1 MDGFG
6 IFLTDYKTSKTI
18 QLPVNPAEL
27 KLKYEGDNNS
37 QSVVN
42 LGEINRLGNLKLVG
56 ITIESSFPCDAT
68 TYLADDNLDNLQ
80 DPQFY
85 INFIKKIQ
93 KAKGHMQF
101 VVANTKISMPMT
113 VESFEYGFT
122 DGYDEEY
129 VYTLELKQYRE
140 FAATKVSKSK
150 KKKKKKSKKGKKRIS
165 PPKKFG
171 VGSSVVVNGRLYMDS
186 NGNGPGA
193 YEKNAKRK
201 VINIATGHKYPIC
214 VGVNGAARGWVKK
227 SDVRK
232 A

>member
-1 MDGFG
+1 MILMDGFG

-27 KLKYEGDNNS
+27 KLKYEGDNSS

-56 ITIESSFPCDAT
+56 TTIESTLPCDTT
-68 TYLADDNLDNLQ
+68 TYLADDNLQ

-85 INFIKKIQ
+85 IDFIKKIQ

-101 VVANTKISMPMT
+101 VVSNTKISMPMT
-113 VESFEYGFT
+113 IENFEYGFEN
-122 DGYDEEY
+122 GYDEEY
-129 VYTLELKQYRE
+129 VYTLDLKQYRE

-150 KKKKKKSKKGKKRIS
+150 KKKKKSKKGKKRIA

-193 YEKNAKRK
+193 YEKNAKRQ

-214 VGVNGAARGWVKK
+214 VGINGAARGWVKK
-227 SDVRK
+227 SDVKK

>member
-56 ITIESSFPCDAT
+56 TSIESTLPCDTT
-68 TYLADDNLDNLQ
+68 TYLADDNLQ
-80 DPQFY
+80 EPQFY

-113 VESFEYGFT
+113 IENFEYGFEN
-122 DGYDEEY
+122 GYDEEY
-129 VYTLELKQYRE
+129 VYTLDLKQYRE

-150 KKKKKKSKKGKKRIS
+150 KKKKKSKKGKKRIS

-171 VGSSVVVNGRLYMDS
+171 IGSNVVVNGRLYMDS

-193 YEKNAKRK
+193 YEKNAKRQ

-214 VGVNGAARGWVKK
+214 VGVNGVARGWVKK
-227 SDVRK
+227 SDVKK

>member
-1 MDGFG
+1 MLMDGFG

-18 QLPVNPAEL
+18 QLPVNPAAL
-27 KLKYEGDNNS
+27 KFKLEGDNKS
-37 QSVVN
+37 QTVVN
-42 LGEINRLGNLKLVG
+42 LGEINRLGNLKLAE
-56 ITIESSFPCDAT
+56 TSIESTLPCDTT
-68 TYLADDNLDNLQ
+68 TYLADDNLQN
-80 DPQFY
+80 PQFY
-85 INFIKKIQ
+85 IDFIKKIQ

-113 VESFEYGFT
+113 IESFEYGFA

-129 VYTLELKQYRE
+129 VYTLDLKQYRE
-140 FAATKVSKSK
+140 FAATKVSKS

-193 YEKNAKRK
+193 YEKNAKRQ
-201 VINIATGHKYPIC
+201 VINIATGRKYPIC
-214 VGVNGAARGWVKK
+214 VGINGVARGWVKK
-227 SDVRK
+227 SDVKK

>member
-6 IFLTDYKTSKTI
+6 IFLTDYKTSETI
-18 QLPVNPAEL
+18 QLPVNPADLEL
-27 KLKYEGDNNS
+27 EYEGDDQS
-37 QSVVN
+37 QTVVN
-42 LGEINRLGNLKLVG
+42 LGEINRLGNLKLVD
-56 ITIESSFPCDAT
+56 ITIESVFPNNET
-68 TYLADDNLDNLQ
+68 TYTVTSDIEE
-80 DPQFY
+80 PQFY
-85 INFIKKIQ
+85 IDYIQKIQ
-93 KAKGHMQF
+93 KSKGHMQL

-113 VESFEYGFT
+113 VAVFKYGFK
-122 DGYDEEY
+122 DGFDEEY
-129 VYTLELKQYRE
+129 KYSLELKQYRE
-140 FAATKVSKSK
+140 FKAVKVSAKK

-171 VGSSVVVNGRLYMDS
+171 VHSSVIVNGRLHMDS

-193 YEKNAKRK
+193 YEKNAKRT

-214 VGVNGAARGWVKK
+214 VGIGAAARGWVKK

>member
-27 KLKYEGDNNS
+27 KLKYEGDNSS

-56 ITIESSFPCDAT
+56 TTIESTLPCDTT
-68 TYLADDNLDNLQ
+68 TYLADDNLQ
-80 DPQFY
+80 EPQFY

-93 KAKGHMQF
+93 KSKGHMQF

-113 VESFEYGFT
+113 VESFEYGFS

-129 VYTLELKQYRE
+129 VYTLDLKQYRE
-140 FAATKVSKSK
+140 FAATKVSKS

-193 YEKNAKRK
+193 YEKNAKRQ
-201 VINIATGHKYPIC
+201 VINIATGRKYPIC
-214 VGVNGAARGWVKK
+214 VGINGVARGWVKK
-227 SDVRK
+227 SDVKK

>member
-1 MDGFG
+1 MLMDGFG

-27 KLKYEGDNNS
+27 KLKYEGDNSS

-56 ITIESSFPCDAT
+56 TTIESTLPCDAT
-68 TYLADDNLDNLQ
+68 TYLANDDLQ
-80 DPQFY
+80 EPQFY

-101 VVANTKISMPMT
+101 VVSNTKISMPMT
-113 VESFEYGFT
+113 IENFEYGFEN
-122 DGYDEEY
+122 GYDEEY
-129 VYTLELKQYRE
+129 VYTLDLKQYRE
-140 FAATKVSKSK
+140 FAATKVSKS

-193 YEKNAKRK
+193 YEKNAKRQ
-201 VINIATGHKYPIC
+201 VINISTGRKYPIC
-214 VGVNGAARGWVKK
+214 VGINGVARGWVKK
-227 SDVRK
+227 SDVKK

>member
-85 INFIKKIQ
+85 IDYIEKVQ
-93 KAKGHMQF
+93 KTKGHMQF
-101 VVANTKISMPMT
+101 VVSNTKISMPMA

-122 DGYDEEY
+122 DGYD
-129 VYTLELKQYRE
+129 
-140 FAATKVSKSK
+140 
-150 KKKKKKSKKGKKRIS
+150 
-165 PPKKFG
+165 
-171 VGSSVVVNGRLYMDS
+171 
-186 NGNGPGA
+186 
-193 YEKNAKRK
+193 
-201 VINIATGHKYPIC
+201 
-214 VGVNGAARGWVKK
+214 
-227 SDVRK
+227 
-232 A
+232 

>member
-1 MDGFG
+1 MLMDGFG

-27 KLKYEGDNNS
+27 KLKYESDNSS

-56 ITIESSFPCDAT
+56 TTIESTFPCDTT
-68 TYLADDNLDNLQ
+68 TYLADDNLQ
-80 DPQFY
+80 EPQFY

-113 VESFEYGFT
+113 IESFEYGFA

-129 VYTLELKQYRE
+129 VYTLDLKQYRE
-140 FAATKVSKSK
+140 FAATKVSKS
-150 KKKKKKSKKGKKRIS
+150 KKKKKSKKGKKRIS

-193 YEKNAKRK
+193 YEKNAKRQ
-201 VINIATGHKYPIC
+201 VINIATGRKYPIC
-214 VGVNGAARGWVKK
+214 VGINGVARGWVKK
-227 SDVRK
+227 SDVKK

>member
-1 MDGFG
+1 MLMDGFG

-27 KLKYEGDNNS
+27 KLKYEGDNSS

-56 ITIESSFPCDAT
+56 TTIESTFPCDTT
-68 TYLADDNLDNLQ
+68 TYLADDNLQ
-80 DPQFY
+80 EPQFY

-113 VESFEYGFT
+113 IENFEYGFA

-129 VYTLELKQYRE
+129 VYTLDLKQYRE
-140 FAATKVSKSK
+140 FAATKVSKS

-201 VINIATGHKYPIC
+201 VISIATGHKYPIC

>member
-18 QLPVNPAEL
+18 QLPVNPTEL

-68 TYLADDNLDNLQ
+68 TYLADDNLQ
-80 DPQFY
+80 EPQFY

-113 VESFEYGFT
+113 IENFEYGFA

-129 VYTLELKQYRE
+129 VYTLDLKQYRE
-140 FAATKVSKSK
+140 FAATKVSKS

-201 VINIATGHKYPIC
+201 VICLLYTSPSP
-214 VGVNGAARGWVKK
+214 R
-227 SDVRK
+227 D
-232 A
+232 

>member
-27 KLKYEGDNNS
+27 KLKYEGDNSS

-56 ITIESSFPCDAT
+56 TTIESTLPCDAT
-68 TYLADDNLDNLQ
+68 TYLANDDLQ
-80 DPQFY
+80 EPQFY
-85 INFIKKIQ
+85 IDFIKKIQ
-93 KAKGHMQF
+93 KTKGHMQF
-101 VVANTKISMPMT
+101 VVSNTKISMPMT

-129 VYTLELKQYRE
+129 VYTLDLKQYRE
-140 FAATKVSKSK
+140 FAATKVSKS

-171 VGSSVVVNGRLYMDS
+171 VGSNVVVNGRLYMDS

-193 YEKNAKRK
+193 YEKNAKRQ
-201 VINIATGHKYPIC
+201 VINIATGRKYPIC
-214 VGVNGAARGWVKK
+214 VGINGAARGWVKK
-227 SDVRK
+227 SDVKK

>member
-1 MDGFG
+1 MLMDGFG

-18 QLPVNPAEL
+18 QLPVNPADL
-27 KLKYEGDNNS
+27 KLKLEGDNKS
-37 QSVVN
+37 QTVVN
-42 LGEINRLGNLKLVG
+42 LGEINRLGNLKLAE
-56 ITIESSFPCDAT
+56 TSIESTLPCDTT
-68 TYLADDNLDNLQ
+68 TYLADDNLQ

-85 INFIKKIQ
+85 IDFIKKIQ

-113 VESFEYGFT
+113 VESFEYGFA

-129 VYTLELKQYRE
+129 VYTLDLKQYRE
-140 FAATKVSKSK
+140 FSAVKVSKS

-193 YEKNAKRK
+193 YEKNAKRQ
-201 VINIATGHKYPIC
+201 VINIATGRKYPIC
-214 VGVNGAARGWVKK
+214 VGINGVARGWVKK
-227 SDVRK
+227 SDVKK

>member
-27 KLKYEGDNNS
+27 KLKYEGDNSS

-56 ITIESSFPCDAT
+56 TTIESTLPCDAT
-68 TYLADDNLDNLQ
+68 TYLANDDLQ
-80 DPQFY
+80 EPQFY

-101 VVANTKISMPMT
+101 VVSNTKISMPMT
-113 VESFEYGFT
+113 IENFEYGFEN
-122 DGYDEEY
+122 GYDEEY
-129 VYTLELKQYRE
+129 VYTLDLKQYRE
-140 FAATKVSKSK
+140 FAATKVSKS

-193 YEKNAKRK
+193 YEKNAKRQ
-201 VINIATGHKYPIC
+201 VINISTGRKYPIC
-214 VGVNGAARGWVKK
+214 VGINGVARGWVKK
-227 SDVRK
+227 SDVKK

>member
-18 QLPVNPAEL
+18 QLPVNPAAL
-27 KLKYEGDNNS
+27 KLKLEGDNKS

-56 ITIESSFPCDAT
+56 TTIESTLPCDVAT
-68 TYLADDNLDNLQ
+68 YVADDNLQ

-85 INFIKKIQ
+85 IDFIKKIQ

-113 VESFEYGFT
+113 VENFEYGFA

-129 VYTLELKQYRE
+129 VYTLDLKQYRE
-140 FAATKVSKSK
+140 FAATKISKS
-150 KKKKKKSKKGKKRIS
+150 KKKKKSKKGKKRIS

-186 NGNGPGA
+186 NGNGAGV

-201 VINIATGHKYPIC
+201 VINIAMGHKYPIC
-214 VGVNGAARGWVKK
+214 VGINGVARGWVKK
-227 SDVRK
+227 SDVKK

>member
-27 KLKYEGDNNS
+27 KLKYEGDNSS

-56 ITIESSFPCDAT
+56 TTIESTFPCGTT
-68 TYLADDNLDNLQ
+68 TYLADDNLQ
-80 DPQFY
+80 EPQFY

-101 VVANTKISMPMT
+101 VVSNTKISMPMT
-113 VESFEYGFT
+113 IENFEYGFEN
-122 DGYDEEY
+122 GYDEEY
-129 VYTLELKQYRE
+129 VYTLDLKQYRE
-140 FAATKVSKSK
+140 FAATKVSKS

-171 VGSSVVVNGRLYMDS
+171 VGSSVVVNGRLFMDS

-193 YEKNAKRK
+193 YEKNAKRQ

-214 VGVNGAARGWVKK
+214 VGINGAARGWVKK
-227 SDVRK
+227 SDVKK

>member
-56 ITIESSFPCDAT
+56 TTIESTFPTDMT
-68 TYLADDNLDNLQ
+68 TYVTDDNLQ
-80 DPQFY
+80 EPQFY

-113 VESFEYGFT
+113 IESFEYGFA

-129 VYTLELKQYRE
+129 VYTLDLKQYRE
-140 FAATKVSKSK
+140 FAATKVSKS
-150 KKKKKKSKKGKKRIS
+150 KKKKKSKKGKKRIS

-193 YEKNAKRK
+193 YEKNAKRQ

-214 VGVNGAARGWVKK
+214 VGINGAARGWVKK
-227 SDVRK
+227 SDVKK

>member
-27 KLKYEGDNNS
+27 KLKYEGDNSS

-56 ITIESSFPCDAT
+56 TTIESTLPCDVT
-68 TYLADDNLDNLQ
+68 TYVADDNLQ
-80 DPQFY
+80 EPQFY

-93 KAKGHMQF
+93 KAKGHMQL

-113 VESFEYGFT
+113 IENFEYGFEN
-122 DGYDEEY
+122 GYDEEY

-150 KKKKKKSKKGKKRIS
+150 KKKKSKKGKKRIS

-171 VGSSVVVNGRLYMDS
+171 VGSSVVVNGRLFMDS